1 MDIDTGITSEVLTI
15 KSKTKLIDIF
25 NKIINEKSNA
35 VFNYINKLDIRK
47 DAKIVVIGTYFTG
60 IGIVKKLSE
69 EYENILLIDIY
80 QHLKELLDT
89 QIEIVKVGDLLE
101 TYKTQFIIKKNNYVI
116 KGIKMTVPT
125 ASSKQYK
132 NFSSNLS

>member
-1 MDIDTGITSEVLTI
+1 MEYH
-15 KSKTKLIDIF
+15 KT
-25 NKIINEKSNA
+25 INE
-35 VFNYINKLDIRK
+35 
-47 DAKIVVIGTYFTG
+47 
-60 IGIVKKLSE
+60 
-69 EYENILLIDIY
+69 IL
-80 QHLKELLDT
+80 KLLDT

-132 NFSSNLS
+132 NFLIKEKSPLLEVFKDLGRGDVLVVQKIEKNKIYVKNTSLKDEYSNPFIIDKYQILKKEFRNLII

>member
-1 MDIDTGITSEVLTI
+1 MEYH
-15 KSKTKLIDIF
+15 KT
-25 NKIINEKSNA
+25 INE
-35 VFNYINKLDIRK
+35 
-47 DAKIVVIGTYFTG
+47 
-60 IGIVKKLSE
+60 
-69 EYENILLIDIY
+69 IL
-80 QHLKELLDT
+80 KLLDT

-132 NFSSNLS
+132 NFLIKEKSPLLEVFKDLCRGDVLVVQKIEKNKIYVKNTSLKDEYSNPFIIDKYQILKKEFRVIKRKSSELSKTINML

>member
-1 MDIDTGITSEVLTI
+1 MEYH
-15 KSKTKLIDIF
+15 KT
-25 NKIINEKSNA
+25 INE
-35 VFNYINKLDIRK
+35 
-47 DAKIVVIGTYFTG
+47 
-60 IGIVKKLSE
+60 
-69 EYENILLIDIY
+69 IL
-80 QHLKELLDT
+80 KLLDT

-132 NFSSNLS
+132 NFLIKEKSPLLEVFKDLGRGDVLVVQKIEKNKIYVKNTSLKDEYSNQFIIDKYQILKKEFRVIKRKSSELNKTINML

>member
-1 MDIDTGITSEVLTI
+1 MEYH
-15 KSKTKLIDIF
+15 KT
-25 NKIINEKSNA
+25 INE
-35 VFNYINKLDIRK
+35 
-47 DAKIVVIGTYFTG
+47 
-60 IGIVKKLSE
+60 
-69 EYENILLIDIY
+69 IL
-80 QHLKELLDT
+80 KLLDT

-132 NFSSNLS
+132 NFLIKEKSPLLEVFKDLGRGDVLVVQKIEKNKIYVKNTSLKDEYSNQLIIDKYQILKKEFRVIKRKSSELNKTINML

>member
-1 MDIDTGITSEVLTI
+1 MEYH
-15 KSKTKLIDIF
+15 KT
-25 NKIINEKSNA
+25 INE
-35 VFNYINKLDIRK
+35 
-47 DAKIVVIGTYFTG
+47 
-60 IGIVKKLSE
+60 
-69 EYENILLIDIY
+69 IL
-80 QHLKELLDT
+80 KLLDT

-132 NFSSNLS
+132 NFLIKEKSPLLEVFKDLGRGDVLVVQKIEKNKIYVKNTSLKDEYSNQFIIDKYQILKKEFRVIKRKSSELSKTINML

>member
-1 MDIDTGITSEVLTI
+1 MEYH
-15 KSKTKLIDIF
+15 KT
-25 NKIINEKSNA
+25 INE
-35 VFNYINKLDIRK
+35 
-47 DAKIVVIGTYFTG
+47 
-60 IGIVKKLSE
+60 
-69 EYENILLIDIY
+69 IL
-80 QHLKELLDT
+80 KLLDT

-132 NFSSNLS
+132 NFLIKEKSPLLEVFKDLGRGDVLVVQKIEKNKIYVKNTSLKDEYSNSFIIDKYQTLKKEFRVIKRKSSELNKTINML

>member
-1 MDIDTGITSEVLTI
+1 MEYH
-15 KSKTKLIDIF
+15 KT
-25 NKIINEKSNA
+25 INEILKS
-35 VFNYINKLDIRK
+35 
-47 DAKIVVIGTYFTG
+47 
-60 IGIVKKLSE
+60 
-69 EYENILLIDIY
+69 
-80 QHLKELLDT
+80 LDT

-132 NFSSNLS
+132 NFLIKEKSPLLEVFKDLGRGDVLVVQKIEKNKIYVKNTSLKDEYSNTFIIDKYQILKKEFRVIKRKSSELNKTINML

>member
-1 MDIDTGITSEVLTI
+1 M
-15 KSKTKLIDIF
+15 KYHKT
-25 NKIINEKSNA
+25 INEILKS
-35 VFNYINKLDIRK
+35 
-47 DAKIVVIGTYFTG
+47 
-60 IGIVKKLSE
+60 
-69 EYENILLIDIY
+69 
-80 QHLKELLDT
+80 LDT

-132 NFSSNLS
+132 NFLIKEKSPLLEVFKDLGRGDVLVVQKIEKNKIYVKNTSLKDEYSNQFIIDKYQILKKEFRVIKRKSSELSKTINML

>member
-1 MDIDTGITSEVLTI
+1 MEYH
-15 KSKTKLIDIF
+15 KT
-25 NKIINEKSNA
+25 INE
-35 VFNYINKLDIRK
+35 
-47 DAKIVVIGTYFTG
+47 
-60 IGIVKKLSE
+60 
-69 EYENILLIDIY
+69 IL
-80 QHLKELLDT
+80 KLLDT

-132 NFSSNLS
+132 NFLIKEKSPLLEVFKDLGRGDVLVVQKIEKNKIYVKNTSLKDEYSNPFIIDKYQILQKEVRVIERNSSE

>member
-1 MDIDTGITSEVLTI
+1 MEYH
-15 KSKTKLIDIF
+15 KT
-25 NKIINEKSNA
+25 INE
-35 VFNYINKLDIRK
+35 
-47 DAKIVVIGTYFTG
+47 
-60 IGIVKKLSE
+60 
-69 EYENILLIDIY
+69 IL
-80 QHLKELLDT
+80 KLLDT

-132 NFSSNLS
+132 NFLIKEKSPLLEVFKDLGRGDVLVVQKIEKNKIYVKNTSLKDEYSNQFIIDKYQILKKEFKVIKRKSSELNKTINML

>member
-1 MDIDTGITSEVLTI
+1 MEYH
-15 KSKTKLIDIF
+15 KT
-25 NKIINEKSNA
+25 INEILKS
-35 VFNYINKLDIRK
+35 
-47 DAKIVVIGTYFTG
+47 
-60 IGIVKKLSE
+60 
-69 EYENILLIDIY
+69 
-80 QHLKELLDT
+80 LDT

-132 NFSSNLS
+132 NFLIKEKSSLLEVFKDLSRGDVLVVQKIEKNKIYVKNTSLKDEYSNPFIIDKYQILKKEFRVIKRKSSELNKTINML

>member
-1 MDIDTGITSEVLTI
+1 MEYH
-15 KSKTKLIDIF
+15 KT
-25 NKIINEKSNA
+25 INE
-35 VFNYINKLDIRK
+35 
-47 DAKIVVIGTYFTG
+47 
-60 IGIVKKLSE
+60 
-69 EYENILLIDIY
+69 IL
-80 QHLKELLDT
+80 KLLDT

-132 NFSSNLS
+132 NFLIKEKSPLLEVFKDLNRGDVLVVQKIEKNKIYVKNTSLKDEYSNQFIIDKYQILKKEFKVIKRKSSELNKTINML

>member
-1 MDIDTGITSEVLTI
+1 MEYH
-15 KSKTKLIDIF
+15 KT
-25 NKIINEKSNA
+25 INEILKS
-35 VFNYINKLDIRK
+35 
-47 DAKIVVIGTYFTG
+47 
-60 IGIVKKLSE
+60 
-69 EYENILLIDIY
+69 
-80 QHLKELLDT
+80 LDT

-132 NFSSNLS
+132 NFLIKEKSPLLEVFKDLSRGDVLVVQKIEKNKIYVKNTSLKDEYSNSFIIDKYQILKKEFKVIKRKSSELNKTINML

>member
-1 MDIDTGITSEVLTI
+1 MEYH
-15 KSKTKLIDIF
+15 KT
-25 NKIINEKSNA
+25 INE
-35 VFNYINKLDIRK
+35 
-47 DAKIVVIGTYFTG
+47 
-60 IGIVKKLSE
+60 
-69 EYENILLIDIY
+69 IL
-80 QHLKELLDT
+80 KLLDT

-132 NFSSNLS
+132 NFLIKEKSPLLEVFKDLGRGDVLVVQKIEKNKIYVKNTSLKDEYSNSFIIDKYQILKKEFRVIKRKSSELSKTINML

>member
-1 MDIDTGITSEVLTI
+1 MEYH
-15 KSKTKLIDIF
+15 KT
-25 NKIINEKSNA
+25 INE
-35 VFNYINKLDIRK
+35 
-47 DAKIVVIGTYFTG
+47 
-60 IGIVKKLSE
+60 
-69 EYENILLIDIY
+69 IL
-80 QHLKELLDT
+80 KLLDT

-132 NFSSNLS
+132 NFLIKEKSPLLEVFKDLGRGDVLVVQKIEKNKIYVKNTSLKDEYSNPFIIDKYQILKKELRVIKRKSSELNKTINML

>member
-1 MDIDTGITSEVLTI
+1 MEYH
-15 KSKTKLIDIF
+15 KT
-25 NKIINEKSNA
+25 INE
-35 VFNYINKLDIRK
+35 
-47 DAKIVVIGTYFTG
+47 
-60 IGIVKKLSE
+60 
-69 EYENILLIDIY
+69 IL
-80 QHLKELLDT
+80 KLLDT

-132 NFSSNLS
+132 NFLIKEKSPLLEVFKDLGRGDVLVVQKIEKNKIYVKNTSLKDEYSNPFIIDKYQIL